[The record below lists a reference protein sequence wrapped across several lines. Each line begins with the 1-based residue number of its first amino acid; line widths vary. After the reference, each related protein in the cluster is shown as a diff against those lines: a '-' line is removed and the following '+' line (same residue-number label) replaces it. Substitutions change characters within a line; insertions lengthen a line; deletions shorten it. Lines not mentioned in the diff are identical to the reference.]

1 MAWVTIALS
10 LIGLALIFQACLG
23 NSNSKGKKLPP
34 GPKGLPIIGC
44 LHLLG
49 KYPQR
54 AMHKLAEKY
63 GPVMYMR
70 LGSVPTIVVS
80 SPKVAELFLK
90 THDLVFASRPPHEA
104 AKYLSYEQKG
114 LAFAPYGPFWR
125 NMRKLCTLE
134 LLTNHKNNSFNSMR
148 KDEIDLLIES
158 IKPASYER
166 VAVDLS
172 AKVSSVGAYISCRMI
187 FGKKYTDKE
196 FGGKGFTSV
205 IHDGMQLM
213 AVPNLS
219 DYIPQIAPL
228 DLQGLRKRMKATSKV
243 FDGFLERV
251 IDDHIQNKDENRTKD
266 FVDILLSFVGS
277 QETEY
282 HVGRDN
288 VKAIMLDMLA
298 ASMDSSTTVVEWAL
312 SELMKN
318 SQIMKKLQKELDEK
332 VPMNRMVE
340 ESDVEGLNYIEMVV
354 KETFRLHP
362 IAPLLVPHMS
372 TEDITIEGFHI
383 PKNSRVFINTWA
395 IGRDPT
401 VWSDAEMFFPERF
414 VGSNIDFRGK
424 DFELLP
430 FGSGRRSCPGM
441 LMGMT
446 TVRLLLARLVHSF
459 DWELPDGMLPS
470 KLDMTEVFGLVTPRA
485 TPLVA
490 IPTYRLTV

>member
-1 MAWVTIALS
+1 
-10 LIGLALIFQACLG
+10 
-23 NSNSKGKKLPP
+23 
-34 GPKGLPIIGC
+34 
-44 LHLLG
+44 
-49 KYPQR
+49 
-54 AMHKLAEKY
+54 MHKLAEKY
-63 GPVMYMR
+63 GTVMYMR

-90 THDLVFASRPPHEA
+90 THNHVFANRPPLEA
-104 AKYLSYEQKG
+104 AKYLSYDQKG
-114 LAFAPYGPFWR
+114 LAFAPYGPYWR

-134 LLTNHKNNSFNSMR
+134 LLSNHKNNSFNSMR

-158 IKPASYER
+158 IKQASYER

-228 DLQGLRKRMKATSKV
+228 DLQAREKSSDNEETSK
-243 FDGFLERV
+243 R
-251 IDDHIQNKDENRTKD
+251 I
-266 FVDILLSFVGS
+266 
-277 QETEY
+277 
-282 HVGRDN
+282 GR
-288 VKAIMLDMLA
+288 KGTL
-298 ASMDSSTTVVEWAL
+298 
-312 SELMKN
+312 
-318 SQIMKKLQKELDEK
+318 
-332 VPMNRMVE
+332 NRMVE
-340 ESDVEGLNYIEMVV
+340 ESDLEGLNYLDMVI

-362 IAPLLVPHMS
+362 VAPLLIPHMS
-372 TEDITIEGFHI
+372 TEDITLKGFHI
-383 PKNSRVFINTWA
+383 PKNSRVFINTWV

-401 VWSDAEMFFPERF
+401 VWSDAEKFFPERF

-424 DFELLP
+424 DIELLP

-441 LMGMT
+441 LIGMT

-470 KLDMTEVFGLVTPRA
+470 ELDMTEVFSLVTPRA

-490 IPTYRLTV
+490 IPIYRLTV